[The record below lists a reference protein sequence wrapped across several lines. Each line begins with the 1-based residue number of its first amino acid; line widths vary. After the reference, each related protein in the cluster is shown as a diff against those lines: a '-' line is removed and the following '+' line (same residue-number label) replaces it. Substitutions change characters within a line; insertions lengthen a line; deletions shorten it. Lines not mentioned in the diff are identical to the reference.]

1 MIGYVGIKEEGIDL
15 KSNLVSKFL
24 NFVGLEEV
32 EGEPYEVEETAA
44 ASDWED
50 EVPKKRRGGVVS
62 LPASRGMRVVVMH
75 PRTLEDGQAIADQV
89 KGRRPV
95 IVNLDL
101 AEEKAGQRLLNFLS
115 GVAYAVDGGL
125 RKVGDNIFL
134 VTPSNIEVA
143 SEDQEETPGWMRGLS
158 K

>member
-1 MIGYVGIKEEGIDL
+1 MPGIKER
-15 KSNLVSKFL
+15 FY

-32 EGEPYEVEETAA
+32 E
-44 ASDWED
+44 ED
-50 EVPKKRRGGVVS
+50 EELMEQDGGIGGSHPGSPVEWQEEVTRQRRRGGLVS
-62 LPASRGMRVVVMH
+62 LPSSHKGFRVVVMH

-89 KGRRPV
+89 KARRPV

-101 AEEKAGQRLLNFLS
+101 ADDRSQQRLLNFLS

-125 RKVGDNIFL
+125 RQVGDNIYL
-134 VTPSNIEVA
+134 VTPSNVEVD
-143 SEDQEETPGWMRGLS
+143 SVEREDDGPSQWVRSGI

>member
-1 MIGYVGIKEEGIDL
+1 MAGMMG
-15 KSNLVSKFL
+15 KFL

-32 EGEPYEVEETAA
+32 EEDEFETEADQSPRPV
-44 ASDWED
+44 SDWED
-50 EVPKKRRGGVVS
+50 EVPKRKRSGVVS
-62 LPASRGMRVVVMH
+62 LPTSRNMRVVVMH
-75 PRTLEDGQAIADQV
+75 PRTLEEGQAIADQV

-101 AEEKAGQRLLNFLS
+101 AEERAGQRLLNFLS
-115 GVAYAVDGGL
+115 GVAYALDGGL

-134 VTPSNIEVA
+134 ITPSNVEVA
-143 SEDQEETPGWMRGLS
+143 SEDHEENSSWRGGLS

>member
-1 MIGYVGIKEEGIDL
+1 MKPGIVG
-15 KSNLVSKFL
+15 KFL

-32 EGEPYEVEETAA
+32 DEYDAEREEAEQPT
-44 ASDWED
+44 DWEE
-50 EVPKKRRGGVVS
+50 EVPKKKRGGVVS

-75 PRTLEDGQAIADQV
+75 PRTLEEGQAIADQV

-101 AEEKAGQRLLNFLS
+101 AEERAAQRLLNFLS
-115 GVAYAVDGGL
+115 GVAYALDGGL
-125 RKVGDNIFL
+125 RKVGENIFL
-134 VTPSNIEVA
+134 ITPSNVEVA
-143 SEDQEETPGWMRGLS
+143 SEEQEDSPGWMRSLT

>member
-1 MIGYVGIKEEGIDL
+1 MKEGIMG
-15 KSNLVSKFL
+15 KFL

-32 EGEPYEVEETAA
+32 EEDEYAAQDEEPARPVA
-44 ASDWED
+44 DWED
-50 EVPKKRRGGVVS
+50 EVPKRKRAGVVS
-62 LPASRGMRVVVMH
+62 LPTSRNMRVVVMH
-75 PRTLEDGQAIADQV
+75 PRTLEEGQAIADQV

-101 AEEKAGQRLLNFLS
+101 AEERAGQRLLNFLS
-115 GVAYAVDGGL
+115 GVAYALDGGL

-134 VTPSNIEVA
+134 ITPSNVEVA
-143 SEDQEETPGWMRGLS
+143 SEEPEEGPGWMRGLS

>member
-1 MIGYVGIKEEGIDL
+1 MAGMMG
-15 KSNLVSKFL
+15 KFL

-32 EGEPYEVEETAA
+32 EEDEFETEVDEPSQSV
-44 ASDWED
+44 SDWED
-50 EVPKKRRGGVVS
+50 EVPKRKRSGVVS
-62 LPASRGMRVVVMH
+62 LPTSRNMRVVVMH
-75 PRTLEDGQAIADQV
+75 PRTLEEGQAIADQV

-101 AEEKAGQRLLNFLS
+101 AEERAGQRLLNFLS
-115 GVAYAVDGGL
+115 GVAYALDGGL

-134 VTPSNIEVA
+134 ITPSNVEVA
-143 SEDQEETPGWMRGLS
+143 SEDQDDQASWRGGLS

>member
-1 MIGYVGIKEEGIDL
+1 MKTGIVG
-15 KSNLVSKFL
+15 KFL

-32 EGEPYEVEETAA
+32 QDEDFDTQEVAA
-44 ASDWED
+44 TSDWED
-50 EVPKKRRGGVVS
+50 EVPQKKRGSLVS
-62 LPASRGMRVVVMH
+62 LPGTRGFRVVVMH

-115 GVAYAVDGGL
+115 GVAYALDGGL

-134 VTPSNIEVA
+134 VTPNNVEVA
-143 SEDQEETPGWMRGLS
+143 SEDHDDGPGWTRSLN

>member
-1 MIGYVGIKEEGIDL
+1 MPGIRER
-15 KSNLVSKFL
+15 FY

-32 EGEPYEVEETAA
+32 EDDEELMEQDGSGSGSSGSPVE
-44 ASDWED
+44 WQD
-50 EVPKKRRGGVVS
+50 EVTRQRRRGGLVS
-62 LPASRGMRVVVMH
+62 LPSSHKGFRVVVMH

-89 KGRRPV
+89 KAKRPV

-101 AEEKAGQRLLNFLS
+101 ADDKSQQRLLNFLS

-125 RKVGDNIFL
+125 RQVGDSIYL
-134 VTPSNIEVA
+134 VTPNNVEVDNVER
-143 SEDQEETPGWMRGLS
+143 EDDGPAAWVRSGV

>member
-1 MIGYVGIKEEGIDL
+1 MKTSVMG
-15 KSNLVSKFL
+15 KFL

-32 EGEPYEVEETAA
+32 EDDDEFETEMGEPTRAV
-44 ASDWED
+44 SDWED
-50 EVPKKRRGGVVS
+50 EVPKRKRTGVVS
-62 LPASRGMRVVVMH
+62 LPTSRNMRVVVMH
-75 PRTLEDGQAIADQV
+75 PRTLEEGQAIADQV

-101 AEEKAGQRLLNFLS
+101 AEDRAGQRLLNFLS
-115 GVAYAVDGGL
+115 GVAYALDGGL

-134 VTPSNIEVA
+134 VTPSNVDVA
-143 SEDQEETPGWMRGLS
+143 SEDQDDSPSWTRGGLS

>member
-1 MIGYVGIKEEGIDL
+1 MKSGIMG
-15 KSNLVSKFL
+15 KFL

-32 EGEPYEVEETAA
+32 DDERYPTENSAARPEPEWEE
-44 ASDWED
+44 
-50 EVPKKRRGGVVS
+50 EVPKRKRGGLVS
-62 LPASRGMRVVVMH
+62 LPATRTNLRVVVMH
-75 PRTLEDGQAIADQV
+75 PRTLEEGQAIADQV

-101 AEEKAGQRLLNFLS
+101 AEERAAQRLLNFLS
-115 GVAYAVDGGL
+115 GVAYALDGGL

-134 VTPSNIEVA
+134 ITPSNVEVA
-143 SEDQEETPGWMRGLS
+143 SEDQEDAAGWMRGLT

>member
-1 MIGYVGIKEEGIDL
+1 M
-15 KSNLVSKFL
+15 KSNIVGKFL

-32 EGEPYEVEETAA
+32 EGEEYEVEETAA
-44 ASDWED
+44 ASDWEE
-50 EVPKKRRGGVVS
+50 EVPKRRRGGVVS
-62 LPASRGMRVVVMH
+62 LPTSRGMRVVVMH

-134 VTPSNIEVA
+134 VTPSNVEVA
-143 SEDQEETPGWMRGLS
+143 SEEQEEAPGWMRGMS

>member
-1 MIGYVGIKEEGIDL
+1 MKSGLVG
-15 KSNLVSKFL
+15 KFL

-32 EGEPYEVEETAA
+32 EDEEFETEAEPVVRGTA
-44 ASDWED
+44 DWED
-50 EVPKKRRGGVVS
+50 EVPKRRRPGVVS
-62 LPASRGMRVVVMH
+62 LPTSRNLRVVVMH
-75 PRTLEDGQAIADQV
+75 PRTLEEGQAIADQV

-101 AEEKAGQRLLNFLS
+101 AEERAGQRLLNFLS
-115 GVAYAVDGGL
+115 GVAYALDGGL

-134 VTPSNIEVA
+134 ITPSNVEVA
-143 SEDQEETPGWMRGLS
+143 SEDHEEGSSWIRGNN

>member
-1 MIGYVGIKEEGIDL
+1 MAGMMG
-15 KSNLVSKFL
+15 KFL

-32 EGEPYEVEETAA
+32 EDDEYETETEHPTRPPA
-44 ASDWED
+44 DWED
-50 EVPKKRRGGVVS
+50 EVPKRKRAGVVS
-62 LPASRGMRVVVMH
+62 LPTSRSNMRVVVMH
-75 PRTLEDGQAIADQV
+75 PRTLEEGQAIADQV

-101 AEEKAGQRLLNFLS
+101 AEERAGQRLLNFLS
-115 GVAYAVDGGL
+115 GVAYALDGGL

-134 VTPSNIEVA
+134 ITPSNVEVA
-143 SEDQEETPGWMRGLS
+143 SEEQEESPGWMRGLS